1 MKIVVTGG
9 TGFIGSHVLPLLANE
24 GNTIIALHR
33 RESDPPKMNG
43 VAWHKSSYET
53 ANWADIKQLLG
64 GKPDV
69 ILNLAA
75 YGVSPTQEWS
85 EYFKWNVSY
94 TLDFWLAAIENGVTR
109 IISCGSCFEYGAA
122 SNQYD
127 FIPTTAAPQPLGP
140 YAASKA
146 AATMLLS
153 ALSASYNIEALVLR
167 PCIVFGEGEKASRL
181 WPSLRKAALQGEDF
195 QMTSGLQVRDFIPVE
210 KVAEAL
216 VYGVRRTDLTK
227 GRLVIENL
235 GSGVP
240 MSVRDFALEWWHKW
254 DGKGE
259 LLFGHVAGR
268 AGEASRI
275 VPEIS

>member
-85 EYFKWNVSY
+85 
-94 TLDFWLAAIENGVTR
+94 
-109 IISCGSCFEYGAA
+109 
-122 SNQYD
+122 
-127 FIPTTAAPQPLGP
+127 
-140 YAASKA
+140 
-146 AATMLLS
+146 
-153 ALSASYNIEALVLR
+153 
-167 PCIVFGEGEKASRL
+167 
-181 WPSLRKAALQGEDF
+181 
-195 QMTSGLQVRDFIPVE
+195 
-210 KVAEAL
+210 
-216 VYGVRRTDLTK
+216 
-227 GRLVIENL
+227 
-235 GSGVP
+235 
-240 MSVRDFALEWWHKW
+240 
-254 DGKGE
+254 
-259 LLFGHVAGR
+259 
-268 AGEASRI
+268 
-275 VPEIS
+275 